1 MLQYRG
7 RKMELGQQL
16 KQYIRDQSS
25 IEVETEES
33 LFDRG
38 ILDSMALMELIM
50 FIEDRTGLKVPPEEV
65 NPDNFETI
73 SRIEKLLDRLQA

>member
-1 MLQYRG
+1 
-7 RKMELGQQL
+7 MELGRQL
-16 KQYIRDQSS
+16 KQYIRDQRS

-73 SRIEKLLDRLQA
+73 SRIEKLLNRLQA

>member
-1 MLQYRG
+1 
-7 RKMELGQQL
+7 MELGQQL
-16 KQYIRDQSS
+16 KQYIRDQHS
-25 IEVETEES
+25 IEVETEDS

-50 FIEDRTGLKVPPEEV
+50 FIEDRTGLNVPPEEV

>member
-1 MLQYRG
+1 
-7 RKMELGQQL
+7 MELGQQL
-16 KQYIRDQSS
+16 KQYIRDQRS

-50 FIEDRTGLKVPPEEV
+50 FIEDRTGLKVPPDEV

-73 SRIEKLLDRLQA
+73 SRIEKLLNRLQA

>member
-1 MLQYRG
+1 
-7 RKMELGQQL
+7 MELGQQL

>member
-1 MLQYRG
+1 
-7 RKMELGQQL
+7 MELGQQL
-16 KQYIRDQSS
+16 RQYIRDQSS

>member
-1 MLQYRG
+1 
-7 RKMELGQQL
+7 MELGQQL
-16 KQYIRDQSS
+16 KQYIRDQRS

-50 FIEDRTGLKVPPEEV
+50 FIEDRTGLKVPAEEV